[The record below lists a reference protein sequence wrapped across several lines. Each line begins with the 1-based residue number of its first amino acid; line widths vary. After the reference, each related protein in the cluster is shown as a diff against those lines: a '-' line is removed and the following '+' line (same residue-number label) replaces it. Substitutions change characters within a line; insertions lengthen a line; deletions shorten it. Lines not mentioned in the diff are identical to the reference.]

1 MEKNTT
7 GILLQGNIRGWTI
20 PIIEE
25 YQQNFPDSEI
35 VLSTWNNE
43 DVSNIT
49 CKVIQSDL
57 PEFGSNTSVFNNIRS
72 NNYQIIGSR
81 NGLKEMK
88 SNIILKIRTDMFVH
102 NPNIFKIFLAENVE
116 DKIMYP
122 HSGWLKESKDYWISD
137 IAQLS
142 TKDTLSNYWDSMPL
156 HDGQKRI
163 PPEEY
168 FTKNYVLNVKKD
180 YRSWKITHDVYF
192 IRKRYHEDFQIEF
205 EKYQI
210 EKYQN
215 FLLTAS
221 AENIIDHSNIYQ
233 QNN

>member
-1 MEKNTT
+1 MKMENTT

-43 DVSNIT
+43 DVSNIP

-57 PEFGSNTSVFNNIRS
+57 PEFGSNNSVFNHIRS
-72 NNYQIIGSR
+72 NNYQIVGSR

-88 SNIILKIRTDMFVH
+88 SNIILKTRTDMFVH

-122 HSGWLKESKDYWISD
+122 HSRLHKDSKDYWIYD
-137 IAQLS
+137 VIQLS

-168 FTKNYVLNVKKD
+168 FTKNYVLNIKKD
-180 YRSWKITHDVYF
+180 YRPWKIVRDIYF
-192 IRKRYHEDFQIEF
+192 IGKRYHEDFQIEF
-205 EKYQI
+205 EKYQL
-210 EKYQN
+210 EQYQN
-215 FLLTAS
+215 YLLTAS
-221 AENIIDHSNIYQ
+221 RDSVLNSINIPQ
-233 QNN
+233 